1 MEEKVRKLLRAR
13 EDLLATFDLTM
24 EVWMELVAINHV
36 LFILT
41 GKGW

>member
-1 MEEKVRKLLRAR
+1 MEKVRKLLRAR
-13 EDLLATFDLTM
+13 EDLLATFNLTL
-24 EVWMELVAINHV
+24 EVWAELVAINQA